1 MRQRHG
7 VLLCGV
13 GTAVLFVAG
22 VVAALGLSPA
32 AVASPYDGGLS
43 TPQEDSYYP
52 EHGDPGIDVLHYGLD
67 LAWNRRKEIL
77 SGTADIT
84 LRATADD
91 TAFQLDLGRTM
102 DVRRVEVDGV
112 PVPAMHRNAVLRV
125 EHPVVADQRY
135 DVTVQYRGKPRPV
148 KAPTSRSD
156 EPTVGMSVTKDG
168 QLRTMQ
174 EPFGAFTWFPSNDQP
189 SDKALFDLTIAAPRD
204 WVGVSNGRLVS
215 TSRTA
220 TKTVTRFHLAHPV
233 ATYLTTLAVGPYV
246 HKKATGPH
254 GLPLNYWLPRGTA
267 APYLKMLRH
276 VPADLRWLESKLGP
290 YPFESAGVVVVPGD
304 SAMETQTLVTF
315 GRKTWNNP
323 RQDPREVMLHELA
336 HQWYG
341 DTVTPSDW
349 RDLWLN
355 EGMAMYLEAKWTV
368 DHGMATWRA
377 WLRYFRYYN
386 KVARAQDGGPGNY
399 DKDTFAQACPYY
411 CTALMYDTLSRKIGE
426 RRFWKL
432 VRQWPQSRLDTNVDR
447 AGFIALAEKISHKNL
462 DPFFKDWLN
471 SRTWPPR

>member
-1 MRQRHG
+1 MNG
-7 VLLCGV
+7 Y
-13 GTAVLFVAG
+13 AAG
-22 VVAALGLSPA
+22 VRLIPVLVSTALVATLGLSPA
-32 AVASPYDGGLS
+32 TAASPYDGGLS

-67 LAWNRRKEIL
+67 LAWSRRTETL

-84 LRATADD
+84 LRATADA

-102 DVRRVEVDGV
+102 DVQGVEVDGAPV
-112 PVPAMHRNAVLRV
+112 PVVHRNAVLRV
-125 EHPVVADQRY
+125 EQPVVADQRY
-135 DVTVQYRGKPRPV
+135 EVTVHYRGRPRPV
-148 KAPTSRSD
+148 PAPTSRSD
-156 EPTVGMSVTKDG
+156 EPTVGMSVTRDG
-168 QLRTMQ
+168 RLRTMQ

-204 WVGVSNGRLVS
+204 WVGVSNGRLV
-215 TSRTA
+215 RTKR
-220 TKTVTRFHLAHPV
+220 TTRSTVTTFHLAHPV

-246 HKKATGPH
+246 HRKATGPH
-254 GLPLNYWLPRGTA
+254 GLPLDYWLPRGDA
-267 APYLKMLRH
+267 ASYLKVLRH

-315 GRKTWNNP
+315 GEKTWASERRN
-323 RQDPREVMLHELA
+323 PREVMVHELA

-355 EGMAMYLEAKWTV
+355 EGMATYLEAQWTV
-368 DHGMATWRA
+368 DRRLATWRG

-386 KVARAQDGGPGNY
+386 KVARAEDGGPGDY

-411 CTALMYDTLSRKIGE
+411 CTALMYDTLGKKIGE

-432 VRQWPQSRLDTNVDR
+432 VRQWPQSQPDSNVDR
-447 AGFIALAEKISHKNL
+447 AGFVALAEKISHKNL

-471 SRTWPPR
+471 SPTWPPR